1 MKTVEKIINPV
12 RRAGEQS
19 PGRIYDEKLKVRAR
33 REWRGLKDTL
43 YDYTRWLYLI
53 SVLARF
59 IMVPRNIKGFFR
71 YRWMMSY
78 LFVPHGMDKFTIGLR
93 DEALRI
99 AHTSFNFV
107 IADVTQAIANCFR
120 GDRRVGNDVAYSDK
134 CVITA
139 PWRWRG
145 WRP

>member
-1 MKTVEKIINPV
+1 MKTVEKLVNPV
-12 RRAGEQS
+12 KRAGEQS

-53 SVLARF
+53 FVLARF
-59 IMVPRNIKGFFR
+59 IVVPRNIKGFFR

-78 LFVPHGMDKFTIGLR
+78 LFVPHGMDKFTVGLR

-107 IADVTQAIANCFR
+107 IADVTQAIANCLLPGRPSR
-120 GDRRVGNDVAYSDK
+120 GQRRGLLRQV
-134 CVITA
+134 
-139 PWRWRG
+139 RHHR
-145 WRP
+145 